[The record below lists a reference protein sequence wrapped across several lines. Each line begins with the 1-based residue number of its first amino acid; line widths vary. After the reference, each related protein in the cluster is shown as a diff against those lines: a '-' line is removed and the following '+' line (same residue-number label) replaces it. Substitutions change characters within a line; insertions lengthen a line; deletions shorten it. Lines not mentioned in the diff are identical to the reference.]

1 MSTKNHEPVPE
12 SPHPAAPVL
21 RRSPRVWLWAS
32 AFVLAALLLM
42 QINSLTS
49 AGGRPDLGHRAG
61 APAPGFTFDPPLASA
76 ALAGDVARVGDQTM
90 LTFNAGDDDVLAV
103 VDSRAEQMLVYR
115 IRNRTSFELL
125 GVYSLP
131 ELFVTGQRVGSGV
144 GRGR

>member
-1 MSTKNHEPVPE
+1 MSTTNHEPVPE
-12 SPHPAAPVL
+12 SPQQDSSVL
-21 RRSPRVWLWAS
+21 RRSPRAWLWAS

-49 AGGRPDLGHRAG
+49 AGGRPDLGQRAG
-61 APAPGFTFDPPLASA
+61 ASAAGFTFDPTFASA